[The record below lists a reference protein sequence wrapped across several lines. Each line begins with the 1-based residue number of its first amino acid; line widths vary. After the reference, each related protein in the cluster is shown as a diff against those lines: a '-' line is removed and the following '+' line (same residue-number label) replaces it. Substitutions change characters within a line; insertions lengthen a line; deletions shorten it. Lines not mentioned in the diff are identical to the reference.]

1 MSERDDAAAVTE
13 SDETKPASARDDA
26 KAVGE
31 SDDAAAVSARAAEL
45 AATLAHDVGKYIARA
60 ARNLLPSGA
69 IPPALTTMLVADV
82 FATHAGRPA
91 LTRFD
96 ELAPELLA
104 LSGDAR
110 LAAVRALLIRAAAHE
125 RAVRDGDAAVS
136 RELAALA
143 LEIESLLR
151 ALSRDLRGGG
161 RR

>member
-1 MSERDDAAAVTE
+1 MSERDDAAAVSE
-13 SDETKPASARDDA
+13 SDNAQ
-26 KAVGE
+26 AVR
-31 SDDAAAVSARAAEL
+31 ARAAEL

-60 ARNLLPSGA
+60 ARNLPPSGA
-69 IPPALTTMLVADV
+69 IPPALSAMLVADV

-96 ELAPELLA
+96 ELAPELLT
-104 LSGDAR
+104 LTGDAR
-110 LAAVRALLIRAAAHE
+110 LETVRALLIRAAAHE
-125 RAVRDGDAAVS
+125 RAVRDADAVAS

-151 ALSRDLRGGG
+151 ALSRDLRAGA

>member
-1 MSERDDAAAVTE
+1 MSER
-13 SDETKPASARDDA
+13 SDGT
-26 KAVGE
+26 G
-31 SDDAAAVSARAAEL
+31 VSARAAEL

-60 ARNLLPSGA
+60 ARNLPPSGA

-91 LTRFD
+91 LARFD
-96 ELAPELLA
+96 ELAPELLT
-104 LSGDAR
+104 LTDDAR
-110 LAAVRALLIRAAAHE
+110 LAAVRALLIRAAAQE
-125 RAVRDGDAAVS
+125 RAVRDGDAEAS

-151 ALSRDLRGGG
+151 ALSRDLRAGA